1 MSRVKTYLACPEY
14 VIRLEDEQGHLFI
27 HLDVY
32 KWSKAIVHELRDE
45 FDKIKKKA
53 HENGYNYISTY
64 THNPKFV
71 RMFGGIK
78 TMTFKEYEVFSWELK

>member
-32 KWSKAIVHELRDE
+32 RWDKTVVRELREE
-45 FDKIKKKA
+45 FATIKRRA
-53 HENGYNYISTY
+53 YENGYKFISTY
-64 THNPKFV
+64 TKNPKFV
-71 RMFGGIK
+71 KMFGGIK
-78 TMTFKEYEVFSWELK
+78 TMEVKDYEVFSWELV